1 VATVYSIVKQSQ
13 CYIDV
18 TSEPRRGS
26 RFTLYLPRVGQPV
39 VELETP
45 NGGTPPFARQN
56 TIMVV
61 EDEKGI
67 RNLITLVWQDQG
79 YQILAAADGI
89 EARQGLQMLKGTCS
103 LVTTDV
109 TSCHE

>member
-1 VATVYSIVKQSQ
+1 
-13 CYIDV
+13 
-18 TSEPRRGS
+18 
-26 RFTLYLPRVGQPV
+26 
-39 VELETP
+39 
-45 NGGTPPFARQN
+45 
-56 TIMVV
+56 MVV

-103 LVTTDV
+103 LVTVSDPLIRIGYWHLV
-109 TSCHE
+109 